1 MDRFELQRD
10 VGWLIFDVSRLL
22 MRSFEKKVR
31 EVGLTPH
38 QWRVLLQIGRR
49 EGQTQTEIAEE
60 TEIARAPLGRLLDKL
75 EEQGV
80 IERRQDPHDRRAKRI
95 YLVEREGKTFMEP
108 FREQAKEQFDTVY
121 GKLPDSKLLE
131 LIRMLDHIK
140 TNIQSAE
147 QNGIGAAR
155 TTAQNESA

>member
-95 YLVEREGKTFMEP
+95 YLVAREGKTFMEP
-108 FREQAKEQFDTVY
+108 FRQQAKEQFDTVY
-121 GKLPDSKLLE
+121 GKLADSELLE

-140 TNIQSAE
+140 ANIQSAE
-147 QNGIGAAR
+147 QDGIVTPR
-155 TTAQNESA
+155 TAAQNESA

>member
-10 VGWLIFDVSRLL
+10 AGWLIFDVSRLL
-22 MRSFEKKVR
+22 MRSFEKRVR

-38 QWRVLLQIGRR
+38 QWRVLLQIGRQ

-80 IERRQDPHDRRAKRI
+80 IERRQDPNDRRAKRI

-108 FREQAKEQFDTVY
+108 FREHAKEQFDTVY
-121 GKLPDSKLLE
+121 GKLPDSALLE
-131 LIRMLDHIK
+131 LIRMLDCIK
-140 TNIQSAE
+140 ANIQSAE
-147 QNGIGAAR
+147 MEPAAAPEATR
-155 TTAQNESA
+155 REDFA

>member
-10 VGWLIFDVSRLL
+10 AGWLIYDVSRLL

-121 GKLPDSKLLE
+121 GKLADTELLA

-147 QNGIGAAR
+147 QSANKALTATR
-155 TTAQNESA
+155 TETA